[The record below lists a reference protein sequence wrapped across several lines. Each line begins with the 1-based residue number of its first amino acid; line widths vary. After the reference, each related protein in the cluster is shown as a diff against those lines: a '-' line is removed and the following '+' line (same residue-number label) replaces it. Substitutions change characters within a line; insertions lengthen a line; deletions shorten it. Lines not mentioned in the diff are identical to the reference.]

1 MAEIVGSEKMLKG
14 RMSRYRERNLRSNEK
29 SKGQIFVAIARKN
42 VLLSHQ
48 RTKGG
53 YKMFSYPK
61 SILVLFLFI
70 FAVLFSAC
78 SHVVYPRGPIPVTM
92 DVVGPIDTPNEIS
105 FVNGVAESNLILIA
119 TYGAHK
125 YLADFKQ
132 WTDLIIDQLETEL
145 ERRGVRVKPDGGDI
159 FTVSVENAR
168 LFWGAWATRCIVNV
182 RIDKGD
188 GTWSKM
194 FEGNNTSPA
203 SLYRSIDGA
212 AYKVVVAIIED
223 QDFKKAISR

>member
-1 MAEIVGSEKMLKG
+1 
-14 RMSRYRERNLRSNEK
+14 MSRYRERNVRSNEK
-29 SKGQIFVAIARKN
+29 SRGQIFVAIARKN

-48 RTKGG
+48 GMKGG
-53 YKMFSYPK
+53 SKMFSYPK

-92 DVVGPIDTPNEIS
+92 DVVGPIDIPNEIS
-105 FVNGVAESNLILIA
+105 FVNGVADSELILIA

-125 YLADFKQ
+125 YFADFKQ
-132 WTDLIIDQLETEL
+132 WTDLIVDQLETEL
-145 ERRGVRVKPDGGDI
+145 DKRGVRIKPDGGDI

-168 LFWGAWATRCIVNV
+168 LFWGAWATRCIINV
-182 RIDKGD
+182 RMEKGD
-188 GTWSKM
+188 GTWSKT

-203 SLYRSIDGA
+203 TLYRAIDGA
-212 AYKVVVAIIED
+212 AYKVVLAIIED
-223 QDFKKAISR
+223 QDFKKAISQ